1 MSSDIIPAA
10 LSGFI
15 IKAGFS
21 KKGRLYTREHHDIM
35 QCILFERPSSLIYP
49 TYFIMPLYIPCST
62 RYLTYGRRI
71 SEITNGRNSKQ
82 IDVDRLINALQ
93 KEVLPF
99 FERIAAPQLLMEYL
113 LTARDV
119 QRYFFCPPV
128 RIAMLKAYTA
138 LYLHD
143 RSLFSRMAAET
154 GQLIPADRCSSEA
167 VARRMHAELEVLK
180 AQARL
185 CRFLCDD
192 HRNHPARCTH
202 RALSHA
208 AARQYI
214 SMIEGVHYVPSDI
227 VLPRRAGCRPIPS
240 GNRPTGRH
248 ILDRKCRRSA
258 AFHDRSCAGQNVH
271 ALVQVPYRPGRACS
285 RMQRFHAG
293 GSNN

>member
-154 GQLIPADRCSSEA
+154 GQLIP
-167 VARRMHAELEVLK
+167 EVLK

-185 CRFLCDD
+185 
-192 HRNHPARCTH
+192 
-202 RALSHA
+202 
-208 AARQYI
+208 
-214 SMIEGVHYVPSDI
+214 SDAE
-227 VLPRRAGCRPIPS
+227 L
-240 GNRPTGRH
+240 
-248 ILDRKCRRSA
+248 A
-258 AFHDRSCAGQNVH
+258 AFFAPIIETTRRVVRTGH
-271 ALVQVPYRPGRACS
+271 
-285 RMQRFHAG
+285 
-293 GSNN
+293 

>member
-1 MSSDIIPAA
+1 MMVCTYRQCLPEIAASACGLLAMTNLRAVRHKINTANIADLHGAQGKPQRACFRRFPFHVKGGPLRMSSDIIPAA

-82 IDVDRLINALQ
+82 IDVDRLISALQ

-99 FERIAAPQLLMEYL
+99 FERIATPQLLMEYL

-185 CRFLCDD
+185 
-192 HRNHPARCTH
+192 
-202 RALSHA
+202 
-208 AARQYI
+208 
-214 SMIEGVHYVPSDI
+214 SDAE
-227 VLPRRAGCRPIPS
+227 L
-240 GNRPTGRH
+240 
-248 ILDRKCRRSA
+248 A
-258 AFHDRSCAGQNVH
+258 AFFAPIIETTRRVVRTGH
-271 ALVQVPYRPGRACS
+271 
-285 RMQRFHAG
+285 
-293 GSNN
+293 

>member
-82 IDVDRLINALQ
+82 IDVDRLTSALQ

-154 GQLIPADRCSSEA
+154 GQLIPA
-167 VARRMHAELEVLK
+167 
-180 AQARL
+180 
-185 CRFLCDD
+185 
-192 HRNHPARCTH
+192 
-202 RALSHA
+202 ALPK
-208 AARQYI
+208 Q
-214 SMIEGVHYVPSDI
+214 
-227 VLPRRAGCRPIPS
+227 LRAGC
-240 GNRPTGRH
+240 T
-248 ILDRKCRRSA
+248 RSWK
-258 AFHDRSCAGQNVH
+258 
-271 ALVQVPYRPGRACS
+271 Y
-285 RMQRFHAG
+285 
-293 GSNN
+293 

>member
-49 TYFIMPLYIPCST
+49 TS
-62 RYLTYGRRI
+62 
-71 SEITNGRNSKQ
+71 
-82 IDVDRLINALQ
+82 
-93 KEVLPF
+93 F

-185 CRFLCDD
+185 
-192 HRNHPARCTH
+192 
-202 RALSHA
+202 
-208 AARQYI
+208 
-214 SMIEGVHYVPSDI
+214 SDAE
-227 VLPRRAGCRPIPS
+227 L
-240 GNRPTGRH
+240 
-248 ILDRKCRRSA
+248 A
-258 AFHDRSCAGQNVH
+258 AFFASIIETTRRVVRTGH
-271 ALVQVPYRPGRACS
+271 
-285 RMQRFHAG
+285 
-293 GSNN
+293 